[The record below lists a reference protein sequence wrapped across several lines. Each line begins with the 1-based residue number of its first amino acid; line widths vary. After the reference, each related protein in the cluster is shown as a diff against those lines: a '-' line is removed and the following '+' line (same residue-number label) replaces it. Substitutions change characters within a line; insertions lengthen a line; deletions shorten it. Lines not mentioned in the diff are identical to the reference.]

1 MKEGRKN
8 FVVKQPNTHIF
19 VTGSAGFIGFHL
31 SKRLL
36 DEGLNVVGL
45 DNLNDY
51 YDPKLKIDRLSILK
65 NYTNF
70 TFIKGSIEN
79 LELLES
85 LFEQY
90 NFRKVVHLAAQAGV
104 RYSLENPHQYVQ
116 SNLVGFTNILECCKK
131 WKVEHLLFA
140 SSSSVYGNNKKT
152 PFSIEDRVDHPVSIY
167 AATKKANELMAY
179 TYSHLYHLPATGMR
193 FFTVYGPWG
202 RPDMALFS
210 FAHAIINQKPIHVY
224 NHGKMKRDFTYIDD
238 VVESIMRLLKKGPP
252 TDATIPHKI
261 YNIGNNKPEQLNTF
275 IETLEKHLGQQ
286 AQKVLLPMQPGDV
299 VETYADI
306 SELEKDIHYRPQV
319 SIDEGIK
326 RFVSWFTDYY
336 QN

>member
-1 MKEGRKN
+1 M
-8 FVVKQPNTHIF
+8 VVKQPSNPIF

-36 DEGLNVVGL
+36 DEGFYVVGI
-45 DNLNDY
+45 DNVNEY
-51 YDPKLKIDRLSILK
+51 YDAKLKIDRLSMLK
-65 NYTNF
+65 NYAHF

-90 NFRKVVHLAAQAGV
+90 KFRKVVHLAAQAGV
-104 RYSLENPHQYVQ
+104 RYSLENPHQYIQ
-116 SNLVGFTNILECCKK
+116 SNLVGFTNMLECCKK
-131 WKVEHLLFA
+131 WKIDHLLYA

-152 PFSIEDRVDHPVSIY
+152 PFSIEDRVDQPVSIY

-179 TYSHLYHLPATGMR
+179 TYSHLYNLPATGMR

-202 RPDMALFS
+202 RPDMALFT
-210 FAHAIINQKPIHVY
+210 FADAIINQRPINVY
-224 NHGKMKRDFTYIDD
+224 NHGHMKRDFTYIDD

-252 TDATIPHKI
+252 TDSGTPHKL
-261 YNIGNNKPEQLNTF
+261 YNIGNNKPEELNRF

-286 AQKVLLPMQPGDV
+286 AQKVFLPMQPGDV

-306 SELEKDIHYRPQV
+306 TELVKDIHYQPQV

-326 RFVSWFTDYY
+326 RFVSWFTHYY
-336 QN
+336 QSKNQ